1 MAVIVSQVAIDVL
14 RQAERERRQA
24 AAGYRMN
31 FLSGHFSV
39 HDRLARELE
48 TEADALDK
56 AVAVLEAL
64 QLQ

>member
-14 RQAERERRQA
+14 RQAARERRQT

-39 HDRLARELE
+39 HDRLAREFE
-48 TEADALDK
+48 TEAEALDK
-56 AVAVLEAL
+56 AAAVLEAL